1 MLLHEWSQNR
11 RRYQCVRTPYWT
23 AEVESALVPHPKVAE
38 VAVVGM
44 PHDIVVRI
52 LVEER
57 Q

>member
-23 AEVESALVPHPKVAE
+23 AEVESALVSHPKVAE